1 MPFIL
6 DASVAASWAFD
17 DEKLPLAQ
25 MVLGRLQAE
34 EAIVPA
40 LWWFEIL
47 NIMAVNER
55 RRRIT
60 AMAVIRYLSLLKE
73 LDIVVDQAADHEAIL
88 ILAREHRLTAYD
100 STYLELA
107 IREGLPLATLDK
119 ELAYAAAAAGIGL
132 LTV

>member
-25 MVLGRLQAE
+25 KILERLNSD

-55 RRRIT
+55 RGRIS
-60 AMAVIRYLSLLKE
+60 AIIAARFLSLLRE
-73 LDIVVDQAADHEAIL
+73 LEIGVDYAADHGAIL
-88 ILAREHRLTAYD
+88 SLARQHRLTGYD
-100 STYLELA
+100 AAYLELA

-119 ELAYAAAAAGIGL
+119 ELAKAAAYAGVRL
-132 LTV
+132 LSA